1 MTIENTARTAANMN
15 EATTVT
21 YVEASQQGKNQG
33 WRYLLG
39 LVVILVFWIGLGGLA
54 TRLVAFLLA
63 GQEGLAALGRLD
75 VTAFGPIGGFVVSMT
90 AFPFLLAGILIAVTL
105 IHRRHPRTLITARE
119 RINWRRV
126 GQGFVAWF
134 VVWCLVIGV
143 GQYLFRPDA
152 FSFGGD
158 LAAFALFVPLALVL
172 TAIQTTTEELLFRG
186 YIVQGASRIWAN
198 RVFLALVAATI
209 FTLPHFL
216 NPEAQAGWLTVF
228 IGYFVSG
235 GLFWA
240 VVSLV
245 DGTTELAI
253 GGHFAHN
260 ICSILVVNHAG
271 TVFTTPALIRV
282 GAYDPPFPESSLLVM
297 IVLFVAIIYGVFK
310 RKTPT
315 RPPEPSA
322 GSSATPVEF

>member
-1 MTIENTARTAANMN
+1 MNIENTERTARS
-15 EATTVT
+15 TTDASTAT
-21 YVEASQQGKNQG
+21 YVEAAQQGKNQW

-39 LVVILVFWIGLGGLA
+39 LVVILVFWPGVGGIA
-54 TRLVAFLLA
+54 TRLVAFALA

-75 VTAFGPIGGFVVSMT
+75 FTAFGPVGGFVLSMT
-90 AFPFLLAGILIAVTL
+90 AFPFLLAGILIAVTF
-105 IHRRHPRTLITARE
+105 IHRRHPRTLVTARE

-134 VVWCLVIGV
+134 VAWCLVLGV
-143 GQYLFRPDA
+143 GQYLLHPDA

-158 LAAFALFVPLALVL
+158 LAAFARFVPLALVL

-198 RVFLALVAATI
+198 RVFLALVAAVI
-209 FTLPHFL
+209 FTLPHFF

-240 VVSLV
+240 IVSLV

-282 GAYDPPFPESSLLVM
+282 GEYDSTFPEGSLLVI
-297 IVLFVAIIYGVFK
+297 IVLFLAIIYGVFR
-310 RKTPT
+310 RKVPT
-315 RPPEPSA
+315 RSE
-322 GSSATPVEF
+322 ATGGALGHPVEL